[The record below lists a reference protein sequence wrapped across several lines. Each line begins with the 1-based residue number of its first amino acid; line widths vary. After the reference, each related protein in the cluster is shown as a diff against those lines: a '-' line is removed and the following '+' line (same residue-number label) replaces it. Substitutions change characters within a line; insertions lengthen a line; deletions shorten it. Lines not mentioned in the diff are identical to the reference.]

1 MKAGKKAALGLA
13 MCWIITAGGSRH
25 LIAAKACDQGDASRA
40 VERLACTG
48 QEQLQAILDYQDP
61 LLEKTLRRA
70 LSVAAQMSACVNSAP
85 IPEDPSQ
92 LQDYHCLQRKLVDF
106 YQQVSRPGTQP
117 GELRFDDL
125 LSRASTGIRFCM
137 LDEGSPISRCL
148 KLVEGALQ
156 DYRFVFESARDIQTN
171 PRDPANL
178 ELAAAMGINREA
190 PTPERAKLEE
200 FVQLAL
206 ENSLR
211 LPRLLGAPI
220 GKALGPTL
228 CAAYQLYPE
237 RRPQT
242 AQEYNLLIRF
252 DNGNLAS
259 SRQLYQFMEEL
270 RDFLRPAT
278 GSFSFLALEPAD
290 WSGSPPPCG
299 PQDWGLL
306 FPEFKVRPGFRPP
319 PVQETTADL
328 TRMQTTLVRSAE
340 LAELRNHIWK
350 PFHRYGNL
358 LYEIGQSL
366 RPGAQREPDTWRT
379 RLILM
384 ERARDCFLMRDVT
397 PGKRPLDPSELL
409 SSLDRLLT
417 TFGDEMLA
425 DGRLE
430 DLTQFSKSTLEIGET
445 FLTDPLKR
453 HLHRQL
459 AIAYF
464 IAQEQKKALEH
475 LAASDLHL
483 EDLEKIGETY
493 RSWGIGAPIR
503 KDLPFRA
510 KKP

>member
-1 MKAGKKAALGLA
+1 MRHWAKGSTWVVFCCLATTASGLGAAA
-13 MCWIITAGGSRH
+13 TACQR
-25 LIAAKACDQGDASRA
+25 GDASRA
-40 VERLACTG
+40 VARIACAND
-48 QEQLQAILDYQDP
+48 EQLQALLSFEDP

-70 LSVAAQMSACVNSAP
+70 LSVAGQMSACVNATEP
-85 IPEDPSQ
+85 PEEPSQ

-117 GELRFDDL
+117 GELRLDDL
-125 LSRASTGIRFCM
+125 LARAATGIRFCM

-148 KLVEGALQ
+148 TLVQSALQ

-190 PTPERAKLEE
+190 PTPDRAKLEE
-200 FVQLAL
+200 FVQLSL

-211 LPRLLGAPI
+211 LPRLLGAVI

-252 DNGNLAS
+252 DNSNLAS
-259 SRQLYQFMEEL
+259 SRQLYQFMEEV
-270 RDFLRPAT
+270 RDFLRPEPGAL
-278 GSFSFLALEPAD
+278 SFLALDPAD

-319 PVQETTADL
+319 QSQETETDL
-328 TRMQTTLVRSAE
+328 TRLQTTLVRAAE
-340 LAELRNHIWK
+340 LAELRNHVWK

-358 LYEIGQSL
+358 LYELAQSL
-366 RPGAQREPDTWRT
+366 RPASQRQPDAWRT
-379 RLILM
+379 RFVLM
-384 ERARDCFLMRDVT
+384 EKARDCFLMKDVDA
-397 PGKRPLDPSELL
+397 GKRPLDPSELL
-409 SSLDRLLT
+409 ASLDRLLGA
-417 TFGDEMLA
+417 FGEEMLA
-425 DGRLE
+425 DARFE
-430 DLTQFSKSTLEIGET
+430 ALTQFSEATLDIGET
-445 FLTDPLKR
+445 FLNDAQKR
-453 HLHRQL
+453 RLHRQL

-464 IAQEQKKALEH
+464 IGQDQKRALDH

-483 EDLEKIGETY
+483 DDLEKISETY

-503 KDLPFRA
+503 KDLPIRA